1 MVAGSICCGHAAI
14 LDNPIRS
21 QGAGGVMV
29 GLDLQRRV
37 SDLKAFA
44 EFARGV
50 AEEGIARGPSGIS
63 R

>member
-1 MVAGSICCGHAAI
+1 
-14 LDNPIRS
+14 
-21 QGAGGVMV
+21 MV